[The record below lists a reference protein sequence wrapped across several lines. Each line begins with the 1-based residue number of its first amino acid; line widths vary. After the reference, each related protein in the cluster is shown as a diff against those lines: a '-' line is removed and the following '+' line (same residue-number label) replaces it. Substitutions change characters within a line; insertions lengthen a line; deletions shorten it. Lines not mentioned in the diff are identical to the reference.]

1 MNLHRCSGVVIVAF
15 AATLTSGCAARSAP
29 QSKQWAPTPA
39 YHPGL
44 DASAGTICGHGEDA
58 PTATTIAV
66 DILIDS
72 LDGSKFNTLPVTVQ
86 PLPDWQKSRPKPVI
100 GVTVV
105 YPRPGAATMRES
117 WRECGAREGATIR
130 LNAATIG
137 RAGLAISAAEPVRI
151 TVRAMDGR
159 PLTTPMVLA
168 PTSSRVLLRW
178 ASRPHAT

>member
-1 MNLHRCSGVVIVAF
+1 VYA
-15 AATLTSGCAARSAP
+15 
-29 QSKQWAPTPA
+29 
-39 YHPGL
+39 PGL
-44 DASAGTICGHGEDA
+44 DASAGTICGHGADA
-58 PTATTIAV
+58 DAATTIAV
-66 DILIDS
+66 DVLLDS
-72 LDGSKFNTLPVTVQ
+72 LDGSEFNELPVVVQ

-117 WRECGAREGATIR
+117 WSECSAREGATIR

-137 RAGLAISAAEPVRI
+137 RAGLAISAADPVRV

-159 PLTTPMVLA
+159 ALTTPIVLA

-178 ASRPHAT
+178 ASRSRAT